1 MSDTQQKPTTEELS
15 GMELSRTLQNG
26 QNEEAKSQ
34 SSKMIEREKVEG
46 TMFDVITME
55 EGSFV
60 ALGENRVTDYQE
72 KEKCIEMVKD
82 KDWQLIE
89 QMCILICNFKLKE
102 QTKNQK

>member
-1 MSDTQQKPTTEELS
+1 MSDTQKSPTIEKLP
-15 GMELSRTLQNG
+15 GMASSHTQQNG

-55 EGSFV
+55 QGSFV

-89 QMCILICNFKLKE
+89 QMCILICNYKLKE
-102 QTKNQK
+102 NKQN